1 MSLQAVQ
8 SYAVPEDTAR
18 IARTIFPQGSPV
30 MRMRDELHMIMEDRD
45 FSDLM
50 LDAWLQATEESRE
63 QAFDALGQ
71 RLDEARQSHEGAK
84 ALDEGL
90 RVVTPSEAAAG

>member
-45 FSDLM
+45 FYDLFP
-50 LDAWLQATEESRE
+50 AR
-63 QAFDALGQ
+63 GQ
-71 RLDEARQSHEGAK
+71 PAEAPVRRKRPA
-84 ALDEGL
+84 
-90 RVVTPSEAAAG
+90 VPP